1 MSPPRPPL
9 TDMAVDECF
18 PPPIQTH
25 VLTLPRWQSRAAL
38 ALLSLIAALVG
49 WCAVEL
55 RANRAADT
63 RHADRLTAILQ
74 ETRR

>member
-1 MSPPRPPL
+1 MSRPPL

-55 RANRAADT
+55 RANRAE
-63 RHADRLTAILQ
+63 I
-74 ETRR
+74 ETLRTTYRESR